1 MGALDGIR
9 VVDISRLLPGPYCSM
24 VLADHGAEVIA
35 LEDRRF
41 EADDLYFAD
50 VYRNKKHMTLN
61 LKSEEGKKIFFAL
74 AEGADIVVEG
84 FRPGVAQRL
93 GVGYEEVKRRNP
105 AIIYCAITG
114 YGQEGEASQMA
125 GHDVNYLSR
134 AGILDAMGEAD
145 RPPAIPA
152 VQIADIAGGGL
163 NAVVGILLAL
173 HERNRSGQGQY
184 IDISMTDGLLGLLAL
199 PNVLRKKT
207 GREQQRSTS
216 MLSHRYACYNTYE
229 TADSRYFSLGAVE
242 NRFWQNLCI
251 ILQVEEYGPLQYD
264 ESRRLEIIGT
274 LRRIFR
280 QKPLQHWE
288 ATLAGAD
295 VCYSAIQNMD
305 EVFADS
311 LFIERDMV
319 VAGEAGKEE
328 ERTFGVPVKLQRTP
342 GTIRHE
348 PPPFGGA
355 TEDVLMELGY
365 SAAEIE
371 KLYEQGVV

>member
-35 LEDRRF
+35 IEDRRF
-41 EADDLYFAD
+41 EADDLYFSD

-74 AEGADIVVEG
+74 VEEADIVVEG
-84 FRPGVAQRL
+84 FRPGVVERL

-134 AGILDAMGEAD
+134 AGILNAMGEAD
-145 RPPAIPA
+145 RPPTIPA
-152 VQIADIAGGGL
+152 VQIGDVAGGGL

-207 GREQQRSTS
+207 GREQQRSSS

-229 TADSRYFSLGAVE
+229 TAGNRYFSLGAVE
-242 NRFWQNLCI
+242 NRFWRNLCI
-251 ILQVEEYGPLQYD
+251 ILELEEYVPLQYD
-264 ESRRLEIIGT
+264 ESRRREIIDT

-305 EVFADS
+305 EVFADPR
-311 LFIERDMV
+311 FIERDMV
-319 VAGEAGKEE
+319 VATENGDGLEK
-328 ERTFGVPVKLQRTP
+328 TFGVPVKLGRTP

-348 PPPFGGA
+348 PPPFGG
-355 TEDVLMELGY
+355 TTRDVLAELGY
-365 SAAEIE
+365 SPAEIE

>member
-9 VVDISRLLPGPYCSM
+9 VIDISRLLPGPYCSM

-61 LKSEEGKKIFFAL
+61 LKSEKGKKIFFAL
-74 AEGADIVVEG
+74 AEGADIIVEG
-84 FRPGVAQRL
+84 FRPGVVQRL
-93 GVGYEEVKRRNP
+93 GVGYEEIKRRNP

-114 YGQEGEASQMA
+114 YGQEGEAAQMA

-134 AGILDAMGEAD
+134 AGILNAMGEVD
-145 RPPAIPA
+145 RPPVIPA

-184 IDISMTDGLLGLLAL
+184 IDISMTDGLLGLLTL
-199 PNVLRKKT
+199 PNVLERKT
-207 GREQQRSTS
+207 GREQQRSSS

-229 TADSRYFSLGAVE
+229 TADGRYFSLGAVE

-251 ILQVEEYGPLQYD
+251 ILEIEEYVPLQYD
-264 ESRRLEIIGT
+264 ESRRLEIIDT

-288 ATLAGAD
+288 TKLAGAD
-295 VCYSAIQNMD
+295 VCYSGIQNMD
-305 EVFADS
+305 EVFADP
-311 LFIERDMV
+311 LFIERGMV
-319 VAGEAGKEE
+319 VAAEAEKGGEK
-328 ERTFGVPVKLQRTP
+328 TFGVPVKLQRTP
-342 GTIRHE
+342 GTVRHE

-355 TEDVLMELGY
+355 TKNVLAELGY

-371 KLYEQGVV
+371 ELYAQGVV